1 MREGLVRDGFY
12 TTRRSRSIVRFL
24 CCPRFGRRELYL
36 LVLSAGVAT
45 RSAWAQG
52 RDSVALSPNYW
63 NRFALGVS
71 TSILLHEAAHIGV
84 ALAIGDSPSF
94 GFDKLRPTIYSGID
108 SHVEPHKQ
116 FLFSAAGLTIQTVLD
131 EAILDI
137 PHHRGSAFERVLLGG
152 GIGTTVFYLTLGRR
166 GSVSDIEYMARMH
179 GMTRAQSTLLYG
191 GFAALH
197 AFRISRDDHYA
208 NFFARPRKNGGL
220 DFGVHIGFREAK

>member
-12 TTRRSRSIVRFL
+12 ITWRSRSIVRFL
-24 CCPRFGRRELYL
+24 CSPRSGRRALHAL
-36 LVLSAGVAT
+36 LLMAAVAARNASAQ
-45 RSAWAQG
+45 S

-63 NRFALGVS
+63 NRFVLGVT
-71 TSILLHEAAHIGV
+71 TSILLHEAAHVGV
-84 ALAIGDSPSF
+84 ALAIGDSPTF

-137 PHHRGSAFERVLLGG
+137 PHNRGSAFERGLLGG
-152 GIGTTVFYLTLGRR
+152 GIGTTVFYLTIGRR

-197 AFRISRDDHYA
+197 AFRISRDDRYA
-208 NFFARPRKNGGL
+208 NFFARPRTNGGL
-220 DFGVHIGFREAK
+220 DFGMHIGVRGHD